1 MIAKDA
7 KKDDKD
13 WMPIPKGFIEFIS
26 MEKFRLFL
34 ESLLDYCTD
43 LFKLEARSATLKAEN
58 KARGLPP
65 SKTLESDKRLLQ
77 AKAKRMANY
86 YAWIVFNR
94 RCIPNE

>member
-26 MEKFRLFL
+26 QEKFRLFL

-43 LFKLEARSATLKAEN
+43 LFKLEARSAALKAEN